1 MTRRRSSGARPGR
14 PAAAAPGE
22 DSNGTIGEY
31 CSGTDRDSDLLRSKE
46 QAFVENAAI
55 AVGAMR
61 HLHRGDQADLVIELL
76 SSDALSTS
84 AIEGEVLDRD
94 SVQSSL
100 RRQLGMSAAALRS
113 RPAEA
118 GIAEM
123 MADLYRHPFEAITR
137 DRLFEWHRMV
147 MNGRRDIADIGCYRL
162 HSEPM
167 QIVSG
172 AFGRQRV
179 HFEAPP
185 SERLASEMNM
195 LIKWL
200 DETSPKGRR
209 PLGALARAGIA
220 HLWFESIHP
229 FEDGNGRIGRAI
241 AESAL
246 AQAISTPTF
255 NALSKS
261 LLKHRKDYY
270 ARLEAASRTL
280 AINDWLSWFA
290 DRALEA
296 QASTDDLVRFLIEK
310 TKLMDRLRGFLNERQ
325 EKVLLRMLAE
335 GPDGFTGGLSAGNYA
350 TITGAPPTTV
360 TRDLSDLVEKGA
372 LLRTGERK
380 ATRYRLTIA
389 TDR

>member
-1 MTRRRSSGARPGR
+1 MAWNWELQEWPNFEWRPER
-14 PAAAAPGE
+14 
-22 DSNGTIGEY
+22 
-31 CSGTDRDSDLLRSKE
+31 LRIRE
-46 QAFVENAAI
+46 QAFIENAAI
-55 AVGAMR
+55 AVGTMR
-61 HLHRGDQADLVIELL
+61 HLGKDDREDVVIELL
-76 SSDALSTS
+76 SSDAVSTS
-84 AIEGEVLDRD
+84 AIEGEILDRD

-100 RRQLGMSAAALRS
+100 RRQLGMSATPFRS

-123 MADLYRHPFEAITR
+123 MADLYRHPLAPITEQ
-137 DRLFEWHRMV
+137 RLLEWHRMV
-147 MNGRRDIADIGCYRL
+147 MNGRRDVADIGSYRR
-162 HSEPM
+162 HGEPM

-172 AFGRQRV
+172 AFGRERV

-185 SERLASEMNM
+185 SDHLAVEMDRLLE
-195 LIKWL
+195 WL
-200 DETSPKGRR
+200 AQTSPEGAN
-209 PLGALARAGIA
+209 PLPAITRAGIA

-246 AQAISTPTF
+246 ARAISTPTF
-255 NALSKS
+255 SALSKS

-270 ARLEAASRTL
+270 ANLEAASTTL
-280 AINDWLSWFA
+280 VIDDWLSWFA

-296 QASTDDLVRFLIEK
+296 QESADELVRFLIEK
-310 TKLMDRLRGFLNERQ
+310 TRFMDRLRGSLNERQ
-325 EKVLLRMLAE
+325 EKALLRMLAE
-335 GPDGFTGGLSAGNYA
+335 GPEGFTGGLSASNYA
-350 TITGAPPTTV
+350 TITGAPPSTV

-389 TDR
+389 KDA

>member
-1 MTRRRSSGARPGR
+1 M
-14 PAAAAPGE
+14 
-22 DSNGTIGEY
+22 
-31 CSGTDRDSDLLRSKE
+31 
-46 QAFVENAAI
+46 ENAAI
-55 AVGAMR
+55 AVGAIR
-61 HLHRGDQADLVIELL
+61 HLEKDDREEIVIELL
-76 SSDALSTS
+76 SADALSTS

-100 RRQLGMSAAALRS
+100 RRQLGMSAAAFRS

-123 MADLYRHPFEAITR
+123 MADLYRHPLDPITEA
-137 DRLFEWHRMV
+137 RLFEWHRMI
-147 MNGRRDIADIGCYRL
+147 MNGRRDIADIGHYRR
-162 HSEPM
+162 HGEPM

-185 SERLASEMNM
+185 SDRLSTEMGSLLEWLERTYPEGS
-195 LIKWL
+195 
-200 DETSPKGRR
+200 D
-209 PLGALARAGIA
+209 PLGALTRAGIA

-246 AQAISTPTF
+246 ARAITTPTF
-255 NALSKS
+255 SALSKS

-270 ARLEAASRTL
+270 AMLEAASTTL
-280 AINDWLSWFA
+280 VIDDWLLWFA

-296 QASTDDLVRFLIEK
+296 QKSADDLVRFLIEK
-310 TKLMDRLRGFLNERQ
+310 TRLMDRLRGVMNERQ

-350 TITGAPPTTV
+350 TITGAPPSTV
-360 TRDLSDLVEKGA
+360 TRDLSDLVEMGA

-380 ATRYRLTIA
+380 ATRYRLKIA
-389 TDR
+389 IDPEAT

>member
-1 MTRRRSSGARPGR
+1 MAWNWELEGWPEFKWQPER
-14 PAAAAPGE
+14 
-22 DSNGTIGEY
+22 
-31 CSGTDRDSDLLRSKE
+31 LRVKE
-46 QAFVENAAI
+46 QAFIENAAI
-55 AVGAMR
+55 AVGTMR
-61 HLHRGDQADLVIELL
+61 HLRHGDREEVVIELL

-100 RRQLGMSAAALRS
+100 RRQLGMFAAPFRS

-123 MADLYRHPFEAITR
+123 MADLYRNPHAPLTGE
-137 DRLFEWHRMV
+137 RLFEWHRMV
-147 MNGRRDIADIGCYRL
+147 MNGRRDIVDVGCYRR
-162 HSEPM
+162 HNEPM

-185 SERLASEMNM
+185 SDRLGKEMGRLLEWLERSAPEGS
-195 LIKWL
+195 
-200 DETSPKGRR
+200 G
-209 PLGALARAGIA
+209 PLPAITRAGIA

-229 FEDGNGRIGRAI
+229 FEDGNGRIGRGI
-241 AESAL
+241 AESVL
-246 AQAISTPTF
+246 ARAISTPTF
-255 NALSKS
+255 SALSKS
-261 LLKHRKDYY
+261 LLQHRKDYY
-270 ARLEAASRTL
+270 AMLEVASTTL
-280 AINDWLSWFA
+280 VIDDWLSWFA

-296 QASTDDLVRFLIEK
+296 QRSADDLVRFLIEK
-310 TKLMDRLRGFLNERQ
+310 TRFMDRLRGALNERQ

-335 GPDGFTGGLSAGNYA
+335 GPEGFTGGLSAGNYA
-350 TITGAPPTTV
+350 TITGAPPSTI

-380 ATRYRLTIA
+380 ATRYRLNIGTGV
-389 TDR
+389 